1 MHPAFSVIF
10 FTTLAGAAQG
20 LTVALAVAGL
30 TGAAL
35 PRAFTLTALAVALVL
50 LLAGLAAST
59 FHLGR
64 PERAWRAATMWRTSW
79 LSREVIVLPAFIGAV
94 GLWLLAEWQGAGGGL
109 LTLLRLA
116 AIALALALW
125 LCTAMIYV
133 CLKFIQEWAHPL
145 TVVNYTLLGLASG
158 LALAAAL
165 AALAGAAP
173 FAAAATGWAL
183 AATLIA
189 AVFRIATLVRN
200 ARLKPAST
208 LASATGIRG
217 ANLRQTS
224 MGMSAGAFNTREFF
238 HGKPMWFVRRAR
250 LATLLL
256 AFAAPALLLA
266 LALSSGAAAAL
277 VAAVAVQYLGLLA
290 ERWLFFAQ
298 ARHPQNL
305 YYQVVS

>member
-1 MHPAFSVIF
+1 MHPAFSVIL

-20 LTVALAVAGL
+20 LVVALAAAGL
-30 TGAAL
+30 AGATL
-35 PRAFTLTALAVALVL
+35 PRGFTLTALAVALVL

-79 LSREVIVLPAFIGAV
+79 LSREVIVLPAFIGV
-94 GLWLLAEWQGAGGGL
+94 TGLWLLAEWQGAGGGL

-116 AIALALALW
+116 AIALALLLW
-125 LCTAMIYV
+125 LCTAMIYA

-145 TVVNYTLLGLASG
+145 TLVNYTLLGLASG
-158 LALAAAL
+158 LGLAAAL
-165 AALAGAAP
+165 AALTGAAA
-173 FAAAATGWAL
+173 FVGAATGWAL
-183 AATLIA
+183 AATLAA
-189 AVFRIATLVRN
+189 AVFRVASLMRN
-200 ARLKPAST
+200 ARIKPTST

-217 ANLRQTS
+217 PNLRQTS

-266 LALSSGAAAAL
+266 LALTSGAAIEL
-277 VAAVAVQYLGLLA
+277 VASVAVHTVVLLA
-290 ERWLFFAQ
+290 ERWLFLEQ
-298 ARHPQNL
+298 ERHPHNL
-305 YYQVVS
+305 